1 MVKHNNQFNSD
12 SQRLALS
19 LRVEFSV
26 YGAAFGFSACAAHTL
41 IGRYE
46 LEEKL
51 MLNPFENFQLK
62 QLPDLVLVVFG
73 ISFLAILGA
82 LIGSIVLPG
91 GTLGWFFVIGAFL
104 SFSIAWKNAHYRTHD
119 KKIHK
124 WVNAW
129 RNNTLSN
136 VFLALTAVLLVS
148 ALAYFK
154 LRS

>member
-1 MVKHNNQFNSD
+1 MFTV
-12 SQRLALS
+12 AW
-19 LRVEFSV
+19 FS
-26 YGAAFGFSACAAHTL
+26 FGGSVAHTL
-41 IGRYE
+41 MRRYE

-91 GTLGWFFVIGAFL
+91 GTLGWFFVSGAFL

-119 KKIHK
+119 KTIHK

-129 RNNTLSN
+129 HNNTLSN

>member
-1 MVKHNNQFNSD
+1 
-12 SQRLALS
+12 
-19 LRVEFSV
+19 
-26 YGAAFGFSACAAHTL
+26 
-41 IGRYE
+41 
-46 LEEKL
+46 

-82 LIGSIVLPG
+82 LVGSIVLPG

-136 VFLALTAVLLVS
+136 VFLALTAVLLIS

>member
-1 MVKHNNQFNSD
+1 MRKLGNGVGCP
-12 SQRLALS
+12 L
-19 LRVEFSV
+19 
-26 YGAAFGFSACAAHTL
+26 T
-41 IGRYE
+41 GRYE

-91 GTLGWFFVIGAFL
+91 GTLGWFFVSGAFL

-129 RNNTLSN
+129 HNNTLSN